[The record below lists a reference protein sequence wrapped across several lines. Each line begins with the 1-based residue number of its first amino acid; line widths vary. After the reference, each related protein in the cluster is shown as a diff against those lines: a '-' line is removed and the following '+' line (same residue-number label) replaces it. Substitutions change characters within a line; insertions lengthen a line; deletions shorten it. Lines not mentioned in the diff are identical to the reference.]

1 MRRVSVHPALR
12 RAALAVV
19 ALPFLLASGSL
30 AGQEGL
36 VSVPAD
42 SLGLGG
48 STVSPGGAFLRAVAL
63 PGWGHASIGSYN
75 RAAVYFAAETATAFA
90 LIRTRLRI
98 DEAEERLALQEDVR
112 RAELLDEGLSADSV
126 AVLLEEDEALADLR
140 GLVDARGQQQEDW
153 AALGIFLVLLS
164 GADAFVSAHLREFP
178 EPIEVDA
185 AYRGRGRVELTARV
199 PLPRR

>member
-1 MRRVSVHPALR
+1 MRRLRLPSVLR
-12 RAALAVV
+12 RAVLPTV
-19 ALPFLLASGSL
+19 ALLCLAPAVL

-36 VSVPAD
+36 ISVPAD

-48 STVSPGGAFLRAVAL
+48 PTVSPGGAFLRAVAL

-90 LIRTRLRI
+90 LLRTRLRI
-98 DEAEERLALQEDVR
+98 DEAEARLALHEDVR
-112 RAELLDEGLSADSV
+112 RQELLDGGTPADSIPG
-126 AVLLEEDEALADLR
+126 LLEDDEALEDLR
-140 GLVDARGQQQEDW
+140 GLVEARGQQQEDW

-185 AYRGRGRVELTARV
+185 AYLGGGRVELTARV
-199 PLPRR
+199 PFPRP